1 MTCNT
6 IDLINDL
13 TERTLK
19 IQSAVKT
26 LETFS
31 IDDLNKRDHPDAWS
45 AFECI
50 AHLNIYGDYYIP
62 EMTKK
67 IAQSS
72 NRNPSTTF
80 KSGILGNYFVKM
92 VGPLE
97 TSKKM
102 KTLSSANPLGSKL
115 DISTLHKFD
124 QQQSALLEILK
135 STDTVNLNKTKTGIS
150 IAHWLKIKLGD
161 TLRVVILHNLRHMEQ
176 ALRAAKKV

>member
-19 IQSAVKT
+19 IQSALKN

-50 AHLNIYGDYYIP
+50 AHLNIYGDFYIP
-62 EMTKK
+62 EITRK
-67 IAQSS
+67 IAQSG
-72 NRNPSTTF
+72 NKIPSTVF

-92 VGPLE
+92 VGPLDA
-97 TSKKM
+97 SKKM
-102 KTLSSANPLGSKL
+102 KTLSSANPLGSAL
-115 DISTLHKFD
+115 NIPTLHKFD
-124 QQQSALLEILK
+124 KQQSAMLEILK
-135 STDTVNLNKTKTGIS
+135 NAATVNLNKTRTGIS
-150 IAHWLKIKLGD
+150 IAPWIKIKLGD
-161 TLRVVILHNLRHMEQ
+161 TLRVVILHNQRHMEQ
-176 ALRAAKKV
+176 ALRAVK

>member
-19 IQSAVKT
+19 IQSALKN

-50 AHLNIYGDYYIP
+50 AHLNIYGDFYIP
-62 EMTKK
+62 EITKK
-67 IAQSS
+67 IAQSG
-72 NRNPSTTF
+72 NKIPSTVF

-92 VGPLE
+92 VGPLDA
-97 TSKKM
+97 SKKM
-102 KTLSSANPLGSKL
+102 KTLSSANPLGSAL
-115 DISTLHKFD
+115 NISTLHKFD
-124 QQQSALLEILK
+124 KQQSAILEILK
-135 STDTVNLNKTKTGIS
+135 NAATVNLNKTRTGIS
-150 IAHWLKIKLGD
+150 IAPWIKIKLGD
-161 TLRVVILHNLRHMEQ
+161 TLRVVILHNQRHMEQ
-176 ALRAAKKV
+176 ALRAVK

>member
-19 IQSAVKT
+19 IQSALKN

-50 AHLNIYGDYYIP
+50 AHLNIYGDFYIP
-62 EMTKK
+62 EITRK
-67 IAQSS
+67 IAQSG
-72 NRNPSTTF
+72 NKIPSTVF

-92 VGPLE
+92 VGPLDA
-97 TSKKM
+97 SKKM
-102 KTLSSANPLGSKL
+102 KTLSSANPLGSAL
-115 DISTLHKFD
+115 NISTLHKFD
-124 QQQSALLEILK
+124 KQQSAMLEILK
-135 STDTVNLNKTKTGIS
+135 NAATVNLNKTRTGIS
-150 IAHWLKIKLGD
+150 IAPWIKIKLGD
-161 TLRVVILHNLRHMEQ
+161 TLRVVILHNQRHMEQ
-176 ALRAAKKV
+176 ALRAVK

>member
-1 MTCNT
+1 MKCNT

-19 IQSAVKT
+19 IQSGLKK

-31 IDDLNKRDHPDAWS
+31 IGDLNKRGYPDAWS

-62 EMTKK
+62 EITKK

-72 NRNPSTTF
+72 SLNPSPVF

-92 VGPLE
+92 VGPLD

-115 DISTLHKFD
+115 DISTLHKFNK
-124 QQQSALLEILK
+124 QQSAMLEILK
-135 STDTVNLNKTKTGIS
+135 NVASVDLNKTKTGIS
-150 IAHWLKIKLGD
+150 IAPWIKIKLGD
-161 TLRVVILHNLRHMEQ
+161 TLRVVILHNQRHMEQ
-176 ALRAAKKV
+176 ALRATN

>member
-19 IQSAVKT
+19 IQSALKN

-50 AHLNIYGDYYIP
+50 AHLNIYGDFYIP
-62 EMTKK
+62 EITKK
-67 IAQSS
+67 IAQSG
-72 NRNPSTTF
+72 NKIPSTVF

-92 VGPLE
+92 VGPLDA
-97 TSKKM
+97 SKKM
-102 KTLSSANPLGSKL
+102 KTLSSANPLGSAL
-115 DISTLHKFD
+115 NISTLHKFD
-124 QQQSALLEILK
+124 KQQSAMLEILK
-135 STDTVNLNKTKTGIS
+135 NAATVNLNKTRTGIS
-150 IAHWLKIKLGD
+150 IAPWIKIKLGD
-161 TLRVVILHNLRHMEQ
+161 TLRVVILHNQRHMEQ
-176 ALRAAKKV
+176 ALRAVK